1 MPKYS
6 KTITTI
12 KIIMTIHFVSKEEED
27 EECIVLLV
35 LLDSFV
41 AEEGGDVVA
50 EVVAEVSLKERD
62 SAREVNGDE
71 SLLGGSDS
79 SKRFM

>member
-1 MPKYS
+1 
-6 KTITTI
+6 
-12 KIIMTIHFVSKEEED
+12 MTIHFVSKEEEED

>member
-1 MPKYS
+1 MAKYS

-12 KIIMTIHFVSKEEED
+12 KIIMTIHFVSKEEEED

-35 LLDSFV
+35 LLDSF
-41 AEEGGDVVA
+41 VA

>member
-1 MPKYS
+1 MTKYS

-12 KIIMTIHFVSKEEED
+12 KIIMTIHFVSKEEE
-27 EECIVLLV
+27 EEEYIV

-41 AEEGGDVVA
+41 TEEGGDAVAVVA
-50 EVVAEVSLKERD
+50 AEVSLKERD

>member
-1 MPKYS
+1 MFMAKYS

-12 KIIMTIHFVSKEEED
+12 KIIMTIHFVSKEEEED

-35 LLDSFV
+35 LLDSF
-41 AEEGGDVVA
+41 VA

>member
-1 MPKYS
+1 
-6 KTITTI
+6 
-12 KIIMTIHFVSKEEED
+12 MTIHFVSKEEE
-27 EECIVLLV
+27 EEEYIVLLV

-41 AEEGGDVVA
+41 AEEGGDAVAVVA
-50 EVVAEVSLKERD
+50 AEVSLKERD

>member
-12 KIIMTIHFVSKEEED
+12 KIIMTIHFVSKEEEED

-35 LLDSFV
+35 LLDSF
-41 AEEGGDVVA
+41 VA